1 MKAQTIEFVVRS
13 RGGVVA
19 EVGKSAVF
27 QPKAHYSGE
36 PMEWYRDKPKKGTR
50 KSTREDGE
58 GK

>member
-1 MKAQTIEFVVRS
+1 MVRS
-13 RGGVVA
+13 RGGVVE

-27 QPKAHYSGE
+27 QPKAHYSGK
-36 PMEWYRDKPKKGTR
+36 PMEWYRDKPKRGTR

>member
-27 QPKAHYSGE
+27 QPKARYSGE
-36 PMEWYRDKPKKGTR
+36 PVKWYQEKPKQECR
-50 KSTREDGE
+50 
-58 GK
+58 